1 VNFRTL
7 TTVLLALTCA
17 CVLLACG
24 RDSLPPLLTVTS
36 VGPAHIEVG
45 ERLEIRGAGFP
56 AGRPANIVFRGSIA
70 KPGEDLDKN
79 AEIHLRGTA
88 VSESSIEVELDE
100 EASVSFARSARH
112 ATFQG
117 EVEVAFSSTE
127 GAPVYGVLG
136 GTLLDI
142 RNVRVDDDEASTAAG
157 LAFLKGHGV
166 TIDASPMGIRVSE
179 IDPGSAAEVSG
190 IAPGDRLLAYGP
202 LQVLEASDFARGSS
216 SPFVDMLVRRSA
228 SGAEEHVRLELRM
241 DALRPANTVVWG
253 GTFVLFLAVMVSL
266 LLAHPSPR
274 LLSFARLL
282 KARGAASWTTLLP
295 EKAQLALTFGVLTL
309 FAIVPISRYWLV
321 RDLDCSIAGSMLL
334 GTHFWLLCHTERE
347 GARGVRQLGSRLRT
361 WFTAV
366 LLSLPALVLL
376 VGVFFA
382 LGSLRLEDTMRFQGA
397 LPWQWSM
404 LTDPARFGVFALFA
418 CVFVQKQRA
427 FASGAPGQGLVR
439 TLATLRLSL
448 TAALLTLLFLGGWR
462 VPAVLDSV
470 QSNRV
475 FLVSAAFVFL
485 LKSAS
490 MVMLLRWLERLL
502 PAIEPKLAVQSV
514 FRAQL
519 PGTLALL
526 AATIALELLRPGER
540 VALSLRVLTVGVLLL
555 VCVRIASAL
564 RDMRRTPIS

>member
-1 VNFRTL
+1 VKFRLLTL
-7 TTVLLALTCA
+7 LRILACA
-17 CVLLACG
+17 SVLLACG

-70 KPGEDLDKN
+70 KPGEDLDKG
-79 AEIHLRGTA
+79 AEIHLHGTA
-88 VSESSIEVELDE
+88 VSESSIEVEVDE

-127 GAPVYGVLG
+127 GAPVYGVLA
-136 GTLLDI
+136 GTTLDI

-157 LAFLKGHGV
+157 IAFLKGHGM

-179 IDPGSAAEVSG
+179 IDPGSAAEVAG

-202 LQVLEASDFARGSS
+202 LQVLEASDFARGAS

-228 SGAEEHVRLELRM
+228 SGADERVRLELRM

-253 GTFVLFLAVMVSL
+253 GTFALFLAVMLSL

-282 KARGAASWTTLLP
+282 KARGSASWTTLLP
-295 EKAQLALTFGVLTL
+295 ETTDLALTFGVLTL

-321 RDLDCSIAGSMLL
+321 RDLDCSIAGSVLL
-334 GTHFWLLCHTERE
+334 GIHFWLLCHNESE
-347 GARGVRQLGSRLRT
+347 GTPSLRRAKSRLRA

-418 CVFVQKQRA
+418 CVFVQKQKTS
-427 FASGAPGQGLVR
+427 SGHGPFRILG
-439 TLATLRLSL
+439 TLRLSL

-475 FLVSAAFVFL
+475 FLVTSAFVFL

-502 PAIEPKLAVQSV
+502 PPLEPKLAVQSV

-519 PGTLALL
+519 PGTIALL

-540 VALSLRVLTVGVLLL
+540 VALSLRVLTLGLL
-555 VCVRIASAL
+555 VLVFIRIASAL